1 MPSVRMRVNERFERS
16 TLAVDLVKRRLDEAA
31 RYGVE
36 VLSLT
41 GGEPLLELDRLV
53 ELIRH
58 AGRVGIKYIRTGTN
72 GFVFCGN
79 GNPLSA
85 DRTTLLAETLAGT
98 PLRNFWI
105 SIDSAVPEVHE
116 QMRGFPGV
124 IAGIEKALPIF
135 HRFGLYPSANL
146 GVNRRLG
153 GAANRQAEDRPGRG
167 DQGSRDAFYDG
178 YRTAFRKFYRFVID
192 MGFTIVNT
200 CYPMSVAAGAEGLNP
215 VYRATSEED
224 IVCYNPVEKAT
235 VFRALADTIPE
246 FRGEVRVFSPLS
258 SLVALARQYE
268 LAAESPYACRGGV
281 DYFFVTA
288 RMERS
293 IRAVIAAE
301 K

>member
-1 MPSVRMRVNERFERS
+1 M
-16 TLAVDLVKRRLDEAA
+16 
-31 RYGVE
+31 E

-153 GAANRQAEDRPGRG
+153 GAQ
-167 DQGSRDAFYDG
+167 
-178 YRTAFRKFYRFVID
+178 TAKLRIGPRAA
-192 MGFTIVNT
+192 TR
-200 CYPMSVAAGAEGLNP
+200 AAGMRSTTAIAQPFGSSTVSSSTWVSRLST
-215 VYRATSEED
+215 RAT
-224 IVCYNPVEKAT
+224 
-235 VFRALADTIPE
+235 R
-246 FRGEVRVFSPLS
+246 
-258 SLVALARQYE
+258 
-268 LAAESPYACRGGV
+268 
-281 DYFFVTA
+281 
-288 RMERS
+288 
-293 IRAVIAAE
+293 
-301 K
+301 